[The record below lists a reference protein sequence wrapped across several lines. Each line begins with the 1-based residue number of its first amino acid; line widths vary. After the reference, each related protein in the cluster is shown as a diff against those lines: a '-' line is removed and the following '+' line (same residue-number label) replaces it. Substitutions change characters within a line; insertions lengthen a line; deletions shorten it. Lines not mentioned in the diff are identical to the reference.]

1 VLAGAVRQGDAVFR
15 MGGDEFAL
23 LLERCSRERALEVV
37 DRVVERLEAE
47 CLPVG
52 ASFGVAVAD
61 CSGPV
66 DSDELLRRA
75 DDAMYD
81 AKGSRAGLRVAA

>member
-1 VLAGAVRQGDAVFR
+1 

-23 LLERCSRERALEVV
+23 LLERCPRERALEVV
-37 DRVVERLEAE
+37 DRVLEHLRE
-47 CLPVG
+47 QRRHGDLPIG

-61 CSGPV
+61 CAGPV

-75 DDAMYD
+75 DDAMYE
-81 AKGSRAGLRVAA
+81 AKGSRAILRVAA

>member
-1 VLAGAVRQGDAVFR
+1 MRRDDAAFR

-23 LLERCSRERALEVV
+23 LLEGCSRQRALEVV
-37 DRVVERLEAE
+37 ERVVEHLEAE
-47 CLPVG
+47 CLSIG
-52 ASFGVAVAD
+52 ASFGVAVDD

>member
-1 VLAGAVRQGDAVFR
+1 

-23 LLERCSRERALEVV
+23 LLERCPRERALEA
-37 DRVVERLEAE
+37 VERILERLDEERPGDDLAIA
-47 CLPVG
+47 

-61 CSGPV
+61 CSSPI
-66 DSDELLRRA
+66 DSEALLRRA

-81 AKGSRAGLRVAA
+81 AKGSRTILRVAA

>member
-1 VLAGAVRQGDAVFR
+1 
-15 MGGDEFAL
+15 
-23 LLERCSRERALEVV
+23 VV
-37 DRVVERLEAE
+37 GHLEAE
-47 CLPVG
+47 CLSIG